1 MCRGRFLP
9 IKINRKKMQLFNQAN
24 KRILRSNTNKVV
36 KIIKINCKIIGR
48 FLAISIRNRK
58 LIDFERATKYSL
70 APIPLSICNLD
81 GTMRRTSVSVLMK
94 WLMIQN
100 PYKVIKIKGTSQ
112 FCQLFT
118 KRRKQRENG
127 SDFDI

>member
-1 MCRGRFLP
+1 M
-9 IKINRKKMQLFNQAN
+9 
-24 KRILRSNTNKVV
+24 
-36 KIIKINCKIIGR
+36 
-48 FLAISIRNRK
+48 SIRSRK
-58 LIDFERATKYSL
+58 LVDFERAMKYSL

-81 GTMRRTSVSVLMK
+81 GTMRKTSISVLIK

-100 PYKVIKIKGTSQ
+100 PYKVIKIKSTSQ

-127 SDFDI
+127 SDIDI